1 MKKEKTVERINQTL
15 SIKSR
20 SEEALK
26 LEKRKRE
33 ITEELEK
40 LVAEYARATGKK
52 SLARRSSSENDRIY
66 SSITGAIKDVLEEQK

>member
-33 ITEELEK
+33 ITEELER

-52 SLARRSSSENDRIY
+52 SLIRKSVSETDRLY
-66 SSITGAIKDVLEEQK
+66 SSVTGAIRDVLEEQK